1 MKPIYAWILLSS
13 LVLSGCVTTPKTTLT
28 PLEIQALQTRSYE
41 YNKDIAFPSVMSVF
55 QDLGYTVN
63 SADKDTGLITAE
75 SATESDAASKF
86 WLGITDVSQTKATA
100 FIEQVGPNSTV
111 RLNFVGTSKKS
122 TMYGRSDRQDTP
134 ILDATVYQNAF
145 ERIENAIFMR
155 SSN

>member
-1 MKPIYAWILLSS
+1 MKKIYLWMFLSS
-13 LVLSGCVTTPKTTLT
+13 LVLSGCATTPKTTLT
-28 PLEIQALQTRSYE
+28 PLEIQALQTRTYE
-41 YNKDIAFPSVMSVF
+41 HSKDIAFPSVMSVF

-75 SATESDAASKF
+75 SATASDAASKF

-100 FIEQVGPNSTV
+100 FIEQMGSSSSV
-111 RLNFVGTSKKS
+111 RLNFVATNKKS

-134 ILDATVYQNAF
+134 ILDAAVYQNAF

>member
-1 MKPIYAWILLSS
+1 MKKIYLWMFLSS
-13 LVLSGCVTTPKTTLT
+13 LVLSGCATTPKTTLT
-28 PLEIQALQTRSYE
+28 PLEIQALQTRTYE
-41 YNKDIAFPSVMSVF
+41 HSKDIAFPSVMSVF

-75 SATESDAASKF
+75 SATASDAASKF

-100 FIEQVGPNSTV
+100 FIEQMGSSSSV
-111 RLNFVGTSKKS
+111 RLNFVATNKKF

-134 ILDATVYQNAF
+134 ILDAAVYQNAF